1 MTSGT
6 MGRMNRRLSLRV
18 QLLLLQVVIVLAAV
32 AGVGVAAT
40 LIQARQ
46 IRASYEQQMIGVAES
61 VARLPSVKEA
71 FTHDDPSL
79 EIQPIAELIRKA
91 SRVTYVVVTDDR
103 GIRYSHPDPRRIH
116 EMVSTDPSVPLS
128 GRTYVGT
135 QTGTLG
141 KSWRVKV
148 PVFGPGGSG
157 GEEGKVIGSVSVGI
171 LESQLRADLLAQLP
185 RLVPWVVGAALL
197 GLLGAY
203 WVSRLV
209 WRRIHR
215 LEPEEIAALL
225 ETRDAMLHSI
235 GEGFVAVDAHGRLAL
250 VNDEAVRLLGVPPD
264 SVGRPA
270 AEVLDDEVVE
280 VLHGPPGESRLVLA
294 GERVLV
300 AQRSEAVVDGARGG
314 PVLGCRDRT
323 ELHTVLRD
331 LDGVRDLTSALRS
344 QAHEF
349 ANVMHTVSGLIEL
362 GHPEEAVDFIARS
375 GYGGALIESTLAPGV
390 TDPAVTALLM
400 AKLSTARERGVA
412 LVVDPESVCVPDG
425 TADVV
430 TVLGNLVDNAVE
442 AAGMGGTVTV
452 SLRSG
457 VEGDA
462 PVTTVTVEDDGP
474 GVPPADRERIFRSGF
489 TTSGGGAAR
498 GIGLALVDRIA
509 RRRGGRVSVED
520 AASGGARF
528 EARLPAPAPA
538 ASGGV
543 R

>member
-1 MTSGT
+1 MGGMT
-6 MGRMNRRLSLRV
+6 RRLSLRV

-46 IRASYEQQMIGVAES
+46 IRASYEQQMVGVAES
-61 VARLPSVKEA
+61 VARLPSVREA
-71 FTHDDPSL
+71 FTHPDPSA

-91 SRVTYVVVTDDR
+91 SGVTYVVVTDEN
-103 GIRYSHPDPRRIH
+103 GLRYSHPNPALIGRR
-116 EMVSTDPSVPLS
+116 VSTDPSVPLS

-141 KSWRVKV
+141 PSWRVKV
-148 PVFGPGGSG
+148 PVFGGDTGHR
-157 GEEGKVIGSVSVGI
+157 VIGSVSVGI

-235 GEGFVAVDAHGRLAL
+235 GEGFLAVDDRGRLAL

-264 SVGRPA
+264 SEGRPA
-270 AEVLDDEVVE
+270 ADVLDEEVLD
-280 VLHGPPGESRLVLA
+280 VLLGPPGESRLVLA

-300 AQRSEAVVDGARGG
+300 AQRSEAVVDGARVGS
-314 PVLGCRDRT
+314 VLICRDRT

-331 LDGVRDLTSALRS
+331 LDGVRDLTSALRA

-362 GHPEEAVDFIARS
+362 GHPEEAVDFISRS
-375 GYGGALIESTLAPGV
+375 GYGGALTESSLAPGV
-390 TDPAVTALLM
+390 TDPAVTALLL

-412 LVVDPESVCVPDG
+412 LVVDPESACAPDG

-442 AAGMGGTVTV
+442 AAGPGGTVSV
-452 SLRSG
+452 SVRSG
-457 VEGDA
+457 AARSGAGDGQA
-462 PVTTVTVEDDGP
+462 TTTITVEDDGP
-474 GVPPADRERIFRSGF
+474 GVPVADRERIFGSGY
-489 TTSGGGAAR
+489 TTSGGGPAR

-509 RRRGGRVSVED
+509 RRRGGRVTVG
-520 AASGGARF
+520 AGRAGGARF
-528 EARLPAPAPA
+528 EAVLPAPALAVP
-538 ASGGV
+538 GGP

>member
-1 MTSGT
+1 M
-6 MGRMNRRLSLRV
+6 RRRLSLRV

-46 IRASYEQQMIGVAES
+46 IRSSYEQQMVGVAES
-61 VARLPSVKEA
+61 VARLPSVKQA
-71 FTHDDPSL
+71 FTHPRPSE

-91 SRVTYVVVTDDR
+91 SGVTYVVVTDSK
-103 GIRYSHPDPRRIH
+103 GIRYSHPDPERIG

-141 KSWRVKV
+141 ESWRVKV
-148 PVFGPGGSG
+148 PVFDDGGA
-157 GEEGKVIGSVSVGI
+157 VIGSVSVGI

-235 GEGFVAVDAHGRLAL
+235 GEGFVAVDDRGRLAL
-250 VNDEAVRLLGVPPD
+250 VNDEAVRLLGVPPG
-264 SVGRPA
+264 SEGRPA
-270 AEVLDDEVVE
+270 AEVLDPG
-280 VLHGPPGESRLVLA
+280 VLAVLAAPPGESHLVLV

-300 AQRSEAVVDGARGG
+300 AQRSEAVVDGARVGT
-314 PVLGCRDRT
+314 VLICRDRT

-331 LDGVRDLTSALRS
+331 LDGVRDLTSALRA

-362 GHPEEAVDFIARS
+362 GHPEEAVEFISRS
-375 GYGGALIESTLAPGV
+375 GYGGALTDNTLVPGV

-400 AKLSTARERGVA
+400 AKRSTARELGVD
-412 LVVDPESVCVPDG
+412 LVVDPESVCAADG
-425 TADVV
+425 SADVV
-430 TVLGNLVDNAVE
+430 TVLGNLVDNAV
-442 AAGMGGTVTV
+442 AATPTGGTVAV
-452 SLRSG
+452 ALRSG
-457 VEGDA
+457 VHDGG
-462 PVTTVTVEDDGP
+462 PVTTIVVEDDGP
-474 GVPPADRERIFRSGF
+474 GVPEPDRERIFTSGY
-489 TTSGGGAAR
+489 TTSHAAGR

-509 RRRGGRVSVED
+509 RRRGGAVTVSD

-528 EARLPAPAPA
+528 EVRLPAPVLE
-538 ASGGV
+538 ASGGP

>member
-1 MTSGT
+1 M
-6 MGRMNRRLSLRV
+6 RRRISLRV
-18 QLLLLQVVIVLAAV
+18 QLLLLQVVIVLTAV
-32 AGVGVAAT
+32 AAVGVAAT

-46 IRASYEQQMIGVAES
+46 IRASYEQQMVGVAES
-61 VARLPSVKEA
+61 VARLPSVKQA
-71 FTHDDPSL
+71 FAHPKPSD

-91 SRVTYVVVTDDR
+91 SGVTYVVVTDSK
-103 GIRYSHPDPRRIH
+103 GIRYSHPDPERIGK
-116 EMVSTDPSVPLS
+116 MVSTDPSVPLS

-141 KSWRVKV
+141 ESWRVKV
-148 PVFGPGGSG
+148 PVFGDDGA
-157 GEEGKVIGSVSVGI
+157 VIGSVSVGI

-235 GEGFVAVDAHGRLAL
+235 GEGFVAVDDHGRLAL
-250 VNDEAVRLLGVPPD
+250 VNDEAVRLLGVPPG
-264 SVGRPA
+264 SEGRPA
-270 AEVLDDEVVE
+270 AEVLDAGILE
-280 VLHGPPGESRLVLA
+280 VLAAAPGESRLVLV
-294 GERVLV
+294 GERILV
-300 AQRSEAVVDGARGG
+300 AQRSDAIVDGARVGT
-314 PVLGCRDRT
+314 VLICRDRT

-331 LDGVRDLTSALRS
+331 LDGVRDLTSALRA

-362 GHPEEAVDFIARS
+362 GHPGEAVDFISRS
-375 GYGGALIESTLAPGV
+375 GYGGALTDNTLVPGV

-400 AKLSTARERGVA
+400 AKRSTARECGVA
-412 LVVDPESVCVPDG
+412 LVVDPGSVCGADG
-425 TADVV
+425 SSDVV
-430 TVLGNLVDNAVE
+430 TVLGNLIDNAVA
-442 AAGMGGTVTV
+442 AAGLGGTVSV
-452 SLRSG
+452 ALRAG
-457 VEGDA
+457 AEADG
-462 PVTTVTVEDDGP
+462 PVTTIVVEDDGP
-474 GVPPADRERIFRSGF
+474 GVAESDRERIFTSGY
-489 TTSGGGAAR
+489 TTSDGAAR

-509 RRRGGRVSVED
+509 RRRGGRVSVGS

-528 EARLPAPAPA
+528 EVRLPAPLLEG
-538 ASGGV
+538 SGGV

>member
-1 MTSGT
+1 
-6 MGRMNRRLSLRV
+6 MNRRLSLRV

-46 IRASYEQQMIGVAES
+46 IRASYEQQMVGVAES
-61 VARLPSVKEA
+61 VAQLPSVRDA
-71 FTHDDPSL
+71 FGHPKPSE

-91 SRVTYVVVTDDR
+91 SGVTYVVVTDDK
-103 GIRYSHPDPRRIH
+103 GVRYSHPNPARIG

-128 GRTYVGT
+128 GETYVGT

-141 KSWRVKV
+141 TSWRVKV
-148 PVFGPGGSG
+148 PVFDKD
-157 GEEGKVIGSVSVGI
+157 GEVIGSVSVGI
-171 LESQLRADLLAQLP
+171 LESQLRADLLDQLP
-185 RLVPWVVGAALL
+185 RLVPWVLGAALL

-235 GEGFVAVDAHGRLAL
+235 GEGFVAVDDRGRLAL
-250 VNDEAVRLLGVPPD
+250 VNDEAVRLLGVPPG
-264 SVGRPA
+264 SEGRPA
-270 AEVLDDEVVE
+270 AEVLDAEVVE
-280 VLHGPPGESRLVLA
+280 VLNGEPGGSRLVLA
-294 GERVLV
+294 GERILV
-300 AQRSEAVVDGARGG
+300 AERSDAIVDGARVGT
-314 PVLGCRDRT
+314 VLICRDRT

-331 LDGVRDLTSALRS
+331 LDGVRDLTSALRA

-349 ANVMHTVSGLIEL
+349 ANVMHTVSGLVEL
-362 GHPEEAVDFIARS
+362 GHTAEAVQFISRS
-375 GYGGALIESTLAPGV
+375 GYGGALTDGTLVPGV

-400 AKLSTARERGVA
+400 AKLSIARERGVA
-412 LVVDPESVCVPDG
+412 LAVDPQSVCVPDG

-442 AAGMGGTVTV
+442 AAGPGGTVSV

-457 VEGDA
+457 ADAEGA
-462 PVTTVTVEDDGP
+462 ATTIVVTDDGP
-474 GVPPADRERIFRSGF
+474 GIPLERRDLVFSSGY
-489 TTSGGGAAR
+489 TTSGGVAR
-498 GIGLALVDRIA
+498 GIGLALVDRIV
-509 RRRGGRVSVED
+509 RRRGGAVTVAD
-520 AASGGARF
+520 GASGGARF
-528 EARLPAPAPA
+528 EVRLPVPTAPAVA
-538 ASGGV
+538 TSETA